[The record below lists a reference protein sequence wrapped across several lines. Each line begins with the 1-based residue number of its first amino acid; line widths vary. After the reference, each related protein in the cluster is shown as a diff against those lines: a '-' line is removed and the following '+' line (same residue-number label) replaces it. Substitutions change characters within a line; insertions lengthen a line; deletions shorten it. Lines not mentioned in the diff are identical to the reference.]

1 MAANYTNSELMRMRE
16 QAIIRA
22 REMQGRAAIKDNAK
36 NTQSASVTSHTS
48 EAQKNSTNVP
58 DKSVE
63 HHGEDNRRIEGNT
76 LFEKYPNPKDI
87 FRRNP
92 PPCPDTCPVSKVI
105 RRGGHSSDENDRF
118 LIMSL
123 LIILIADGGDKM
135 LIFALMYIMM

>member
-16 QAIIRA
+16 QAIIKA
-22 REMQGRAAIKDNAK
+22 REMQRRAAIKDNTK
-36 NTQSASVTSHTS
+36 NMQSASVTPHAS
-48 EAQKNSTNVP
+48 EAQKNSANAP
-58 DKSVE
+58 EKSDE
-63 HHGEDNRRIEGNT
+63 HHGEGDRRIEGNT

-105 RRGGHSSDENDRF
+105 RRGGHSSDENDRV
-118 LIMSL
+118 LIISL
-123 LIILIADGGDKM
+123 LIILIADDGDKM